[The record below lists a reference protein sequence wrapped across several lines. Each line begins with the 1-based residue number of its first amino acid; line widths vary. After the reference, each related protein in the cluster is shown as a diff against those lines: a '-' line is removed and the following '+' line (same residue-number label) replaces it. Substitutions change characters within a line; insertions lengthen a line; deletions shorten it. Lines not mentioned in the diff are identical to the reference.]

1 METFISR
8 KRRRSSI
15 SNEVPP
21 QDPKCDLQGLTD
33 FNEEEST
40 DYKLSILIS
49 LHPDKDE
56 GTLLETLL
64 ASEGSVERALECLK
78 LPPKKRSAASTTSY
92 QSSLSSITRT
102 GKDGAAIKQLT
113 KKGKTVHL
121 YTPEDIEAHTPCSI
135 IYNFLPPEEADALL
149 QELVDES
156 PTYKTNTFQL
166 FDRVV
171 SSPHTFCLYVDSWG
185 EAEMQKTQYVYDG
198 KKVED
203 VRRSLPRMRDA
214 SHKVR
219 ETVNQEITRRIRSSP
234 TGQKLHH
241 QSPAPWAPNTAFV
254 NCYDGP
260 RESVG
265 YHSDHLTYLGPRPVI
280 GSLSLGVAREF
291 RVRKIIATDDDAA
304 DSGDSDAARKR
315 ADAKADAQGQLS
327 IHLPHNSLL
336 VMHASMQEEWKHSIA
351 PARTVSPHPI
361 SGNKRI
367 NITYRHYK
375 ANLHP
380 RFTPKCGCG
389 VPTVLRVVQR
399 QAGNRGKYMWMCYA
413 GYVPGKDGCK
423 FFEWAVFD
431 EDGDPPWAEVA
442 KGGKKQSSDAGEK
455 FPGENDDE
463 YMKGGMEGKRGALGS
478 VDEG

>member
-1 METFISR
+1 MTA
-8 KRRRSSI
+8 
-15 SNEVPP
+15 
-21 QDPKCDLQGLTD
+21 Q
-33 FNEEEST
+33 EEST

-64 ASEGSVERALECLK
+64 ASDGSVERALECLK
-78 LPPKKRSAASTTSY
+78 LPLKKKPAISATSY

-102 GKDGAAIKQLT
+102 RKDGAAIKPLT

-135 IYNFLPPEEADALL
+135 IYNFLPAEEADALL

-156 PTYKTNTFQL
+156 PTYKTDTFQL

-185 EAEMQKTQYVYDG
+185 EAEKQKTQYVYDG
-198 KKVED
+198 KNVKD
-203 VRRSLPRMRDA
+203 VRRTLPHMRDA

-234 TGQKLHH
+234 TGKKLHH
-241 QSPAPWAPNTAFV
+241 QSPHPWVPNTAFV

-291 RVRKIIATDDDAA
+291 RIRKIVAADDDAG
-304 DSGDSDAARKR
+304 DSDNSDAARKR

-367 NITYRHYK
+367 NITYRQYK
-375 ANLHP
+375 ASLHP

-389 VPTVLRVVQR
+389 VSTVLRVVQR

-413 GYVPGKDGCK
+413 GYVPGKEGCK
-423 FFEWAVFD
+423 FFEWAEFD
-431 EDGDPPWAEVA
+431 EDGEPPWAEKA
-442 KGGKKQSSDAGEK
+442 DCSDKQGSGDGEK
-455 FPGENDDE
+455 RPGDNEEDHQVDGE
-463 YMKGGMEGKRGALGS
+463 RGKEGALGP

>member
-1 METFISR
+1 MDTFISR
-8 KRRRSSI
+8 KRRRPSV
-15 SNEVPP
+15 SNKVPP
-21 QDPKCDLQGLTD
+21 RDPKCDIHSLTD

-49 LHPDKDE
+49 LHPEKDQE
-56 GTLLETLL
+56 TLLESLL
-64 ASEGSVERALECLK
+64 ASDGSVERTLECLK
-78 LPPKKRSAASTTSY
+78 LPAKKRPTGSATSY

-102 GKDGAAIKQLT
+102 GKDRAAAKPLT
-113 KKGKTVHL
+113 KKGKTIHL

-149 QELVDES
+149 QELLDES
-156 PTYKTNTFQL
+156 PTYRKNTFQL

-171 SSPHTFCLYVDSWG
+171 SSPHTFCLYVNSWG
-185 EAEMQKTQYVYDG
+185 EAEMQKTQYIYDG
-198 KKVED
+198 EKVKD

-214 SHKVR
+214 SYKVR

-234 TGQKLHH
+234 TGQKLQH

-291 RVRKIIATDDDAA
+291 RIRKIVATDDDAGDSA
-304 DSGDSDAARKR
+304 DSDEARKR

-351 PARTVSPHPI
+351 PARTISPHPI

-413 GYVPGKDGCK
+413 GYVPGKEGCK

-431 EDGDPPWAEVA
+431 EDGDPPWAEEA
-442 KGGKKQSSDAGEK
+442 KNDERQSSGDGEKCPGDNEEDHPADGEGGKE
-455 FPGENDDE
+455 
-463 YMKGGMEGKRGALGS
+463 GALGP